1 MEVRLILDDDLI
13 ESLKGRMRTKSAS
26 DVIKEGLGLLDWAT
40 EEVGQNR
47 VILSIGE
54 DGTDPK
60 RIVTPGL
67 QHARPKREPESV
79 ARHG

>member
-13 ESLKGRMRTKSAS
+13 ESLKGRIRTKNAS

-40 EEVGQNR
+40 EEVGLNR

-54 DGTDPK
+54 DGKDPK
-60 RIVTPGL
+60 RIETPGL
-67 QHARPKREPESV
+67 RHARPKREPVSL
-79 ARHG
+79 ASHG